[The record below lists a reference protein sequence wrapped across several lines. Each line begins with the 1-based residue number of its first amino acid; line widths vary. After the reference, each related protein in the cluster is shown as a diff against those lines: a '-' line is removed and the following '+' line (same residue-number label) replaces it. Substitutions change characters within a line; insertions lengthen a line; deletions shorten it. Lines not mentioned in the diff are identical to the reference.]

1 MAESVPFR
9 VRREFPLLFGTTS
22 SAESVGV
29 VFGHENKQVAQHVMN
44 EVRKVA
50 FALFHLQV
58 ARAKMN
64 RHRDAVLTTL
74 AVALAAERGV
84 GTDDGGVFR
93 APQAFRIVTGAASR
107 HAGRLSMWRTRVKAV
122 KEALLT
128 CNIDALLDAYACET
142 ALRER
147 ARSAWLA
154 CIACKTTPCTSR
166 STPRERWRYRHSCN
180 VISARRATLQ
190 SAGHPRA

>member
-29 VFGHENKQVAQHVMN
+29 VFGHENKQVAPHVMN

-64 RHRDAVLTTL
+64 RHRDTVLTTL

-84 GTDDGGVFR
+84 GTDDAGVFR
-93 APQAFRIVTGAASR
+93 APHAFRIVTGAASR

-147 ARSAWLA
+147 ARSAGGCAPAAAALR
-154 CIACKTTPCTSR
+154 CRLVGSLMC
-166 STPRERWRYRHSCN
+166 
-180 VISARRATLQ
+180 
-190 SAGHPRA
+190 